1 MRQAAGFEARRHDEG
16 IRTGLNEVGEGFV
29 VADQNRYPTRIRF
42 RDRLKAI
49 LKIRV
54 STSKQRK
61 LHSFVHDGGN
71 VLKKKIESLLPGQP
85 TYDAEQKRIRRW
97 IKAEPPLQG
106 SSVRRTG
113 FQLLCAEASGDVR
126 IRFGVST
133 RRYRYR

>member
-1 MRQAAGFEARRHDEG
+1 LRQAAGFEARRHDEG

-42 RDRLKAI
+42 RGRLKAI
-49 LKIRV
+49 LRIRI

-71 VLKKKIESLLPGQP
+71 VLKKKIGSLLPGQP

-97 IKAEPPLQG
+97 IVKGDETISCVAVACLW
-106 SSVRRTG
+106 R
-113 FQLLCAEASGDVR
+113 AASRGCTFGLGRGD
-126 IRFGVST
+126 F
-133 RRYRYR
+133 